1 MRISDWSSDVC
12 SSDLVVLPEPRP
24 ARLQRLGCLLDVPDA
39 VLRLLREV
47 LQLSAILAAPQ
58 SLPGRDAKV
67 VHLVG
72 KKVLEVEAAGH
83 EARCQRR
90 AAEDRKST
98 RLNSSH

>member
-58 SLPGRDAKV
+58 SLTGRDAKV

-90 AAEDRKST
+90 ADRTST